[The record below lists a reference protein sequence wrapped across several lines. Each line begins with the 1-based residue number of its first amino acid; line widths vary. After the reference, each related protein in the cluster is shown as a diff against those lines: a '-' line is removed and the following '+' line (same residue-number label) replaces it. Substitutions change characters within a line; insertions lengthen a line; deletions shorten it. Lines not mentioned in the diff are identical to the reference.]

1 MQTDYI
7 MPRPQGSPSG
17 AALLP
22 QSLDTNQVSH
32 DGTRALVQ
40 FQPHLCPGGHRHSRD
55 YPQQPPPHSQ
65 GLAQRA
71 PVPPVEPT
79 IAKSKDTPCSEGLV
93 ATGRGRQICQPTGHL
108 LIAPPPHFQHQNRVL
123 LRQICSTDGP
133 QSPVL
138 KITAPLQRGPS
149 HEGATHLGG

>member
-55 YPQQPPPHSQ
+55 CPQQPPPHSQ

-71 PVPPVEPT
+71 PVPPGEPT

-108 LIAPPPHFQHQNRVL
+108 LIAPPSTFPTPEQGSAETNL
-123 LRQICSTDGP
+123 LHGWPSVPRPENHSS
-133 QSPVL
+133 SPERP
-138 KITAPLQRGPS
+138 KP
-149 HEGATHLGG
+149 